1 MESQSFTY
9 FSHNTMK
16 EELVNLNENQLNA
29 LREFYVE
36 RYVDNMETKDLVQY
50 VTDDMFQYMES
61 LPDNEVIDECL
72 NYWDDMFDEVIEE
85 VKEFEQCDFKKT
97 LDDKREEYLDS
108 LSEGKDLD
116 DYGSKV
122 DALVDSM
129 GVTDEKVSTTPDAR
143 IWICYNSS
151 INKGDTP
158 YEYFQKKT
166 RNIHIPCRWL
176 YI

>member
-1 MESQSFTY
+1 METQSFTY
-9 FSHNTMK
+9 VSRNTGK

-36 RYVDNMETKDLVQY
+36 RFVDNMETSDLVQY

-97 LDDKREEYLDS
+97 LADKKDDYLDS

-129 GVTDEKVSTTPDAR
+129 GVTDQEVSTVHRRKDLD
-143 IWICYNSS
+143 S
-151 INKGDTP
+151 
-158 YEYFQKKT
+158 
-166 RNIHIPCRWL
+166 L
-176 YI
+176 

>member
-1 MESQSFTY
+1 MESKSFTY

-16 EELVNLNENQLNA
+16 EELVNLNENQLNS

-36 RYVDNMETKDLVQY
+36 RFVDNMDTKDLVQY

-61 LPDNEVIDECL
+61 LPDNEVIEECL
-72 NYWDDMFDEVIEE
+72 NYWDDSFEDVVEE
-85 VKEFEQCDFKKT
+85 IMEFQQCDFKKT
-97 LDDKREEYLDS
+97 IADKKDDYLDS

-129 GVTDEKVSTTPDAR
+129 GVTDEKVSP
-143 IWICYNSS
+143 
-151 INKGDTP
+151 
-158 YEYFQKKT
+158 
-166 RNIHIPCRWL
+166 IHRRKDMDL
-176 YI
+176 L

>member
-1 MESQSFTY
+1 MITPRIKMETQSFTY
-9 FSHNTMK
+9 VSRNTGK

-36 RYVDNMETKDLVQY
+36 RFVDNMETEDLVQY

-61 LPDNEVIDECL
+61 LPDNEVIEECL
-72 NYWDDMFDEVIEE
+72 NYWDDSFEDVVEDIMD
-85 VKEFEQCDFKKT
+85 FEQCDFKKT
-97 LDDKREEYLDS
+97 LADKKDDYLDS

-129 GVTDEKVSTTPDAR
+129 GVTDKEVSTTHRRKDL
-143 IWICYNSS
+143 
-151 INKGDTP
+151 D
-158 YEYFQKKT
+158 
-166 RNIHIPCRWL
+166 L
-176 YI
+176 L